1 MGGWW
6 WWWCVDGIK
15 IHLRL
20 NVCLM
25 FAPCSSEAVQ
35 PLNGE
40 LVFEMR
46 PVMSNATIIEKILLS
61 IIYVYTLYTHYL
73 KVLILH
79 REKL

>member
-6 WWWCVDGIK
+6 WWFDGIK

-46 PVMSNATIIEKILLS
+46 PVMSNATIIEKIYYLLYMY
-61 IIYVYTLYTHYL
+61 IHIYTHYL

>member
-1 MGGWW
+1 MRGVGGWWW

-46 PVMSNATIIEKILLS
+46 PVMSNATIIEKIYYLLYMY
-61 IIYVYTLYTHYL
+61 IRYIHTT
-73 KVLILH
+73 
-79 REKL
+79 